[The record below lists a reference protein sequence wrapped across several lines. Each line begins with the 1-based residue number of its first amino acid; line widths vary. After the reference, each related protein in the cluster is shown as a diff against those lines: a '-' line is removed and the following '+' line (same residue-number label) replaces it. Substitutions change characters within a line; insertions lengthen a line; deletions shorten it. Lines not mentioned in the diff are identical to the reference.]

1 MCRCCPPFP
10 FWRWHHLPL
19 APLIPRVLCLASEHC
34 APGFCLCES
43 LLFRPRHRCPD
54 AGTQFSAI
62 GNNHLETFLVV
73 FFLFS
78 SSVLP
83 FQLYLRSAPGLISEA
98 NVWLLFLHP
107 RLLWQLMSV
116 FVCSCYKMSWCLWV
130 DTIPNSYCKY
140 RYYTWVTELSKTGII
155 ST

>member
-19 APLIPRVLCLASEHC
+19 APLIPRVFCLASEHC

-54 AGTQFSAI
+54 AGTQFQAI
-62 GNNHLETFLVV
+62 GNNYLETFLVV
-73 FFLFS
+73 FFAVSQLSFALLVVS
-78 SSVLP
+78 S
-83 FQLYLRSAPGLISEA
+83 FCTWTNSEA
-98 NVWLLFLHP
+98 IIWLLFLHP

-116 FVCSCYKMSWCLWV
+116 LVCSCNKASRYFWV
-130 DTIPNSYCKY
+130 DTTPNSYCRH
-140 RYYTWVTELSKTGII
+140 RYFAWVQNWVKHI
-155 ST
+155 